1 MKLAPEITKE
11 IEDMF
16 NCIEGAKNEL
26 AKKFT
31 SLMEEFTDT
40 ALQRFQDN
48 IECNERYNYDR
59 WIRDTCNSI
68 VEGLLA
74 GDTKWLKQQRIISEY
89 TWEKLDAVRIAIL
102 KANGPEIENSV
113 IKSQQE
119 EIERLKKDV
128 KFYREMSQ
136 RYS

>member
-1 MKLAPEITKE
+1 MELAPEITKE
-11 IEDMF
+11 IDDMF
-16 NCIEGAKNEL
+16 DCIEGAKNEL

-68 VEGLLA
+68 VEGLLS
-74 GDTKWLKQQRIISEY
+74 GDTKWLREQRIISEY
-89 TWEKLDAVRIAIL
+89 SWEKLQDVRMAIL
-102 KANGPEIENSV
+102 KASGVEIEASV

-128 KFYREMSQ
+128 KFYREMRQ
-136 RYS
+136 RY